1 MIATD
6 LKTGIVF
13 KENGSPFIVIKYE
26 HIKSA
31 RGGASVKARARNL
44 ITGQV
49 LDKSY
54 LGSAKVEE
62 ADVRRGNAQYLYKD
76 GDTYMFM
83 EPITFEEIAVKED
96 VIGDSARF
104 LKEGEKVQVM
114 YFEDTPVS
122 IELPITLIFEVTYT
136 EPGFKGNTVS
146 NVYKDATL
154 DNGAI
159 VKVPTFVKIG
169 DSVKIDTRNGDY
181 ISKA

>member
-6 LKTGIVF
+6 LKTGTVF
-13 KENGSPFIVIKYE
+13 KENGFPFVVLKYE

-54 LGSAKVEE
+54 LGATKVEE
-62 ADVRRGNAQYLYKD
+62 ADVRRGNAQYLYKE

-83 EPITFEEIAVKED
+83 EPVTFEQIAVQED

-114 YFEDTPVS
+114 YFEEAPVS

-159 VKVPTFVKIG
+159 VKVPTFIKIG
-169 DSVKIDTRNGDY
+169 DTVKIDTRTGDY
-181 ISKA
+181 VSKA

>member
-6 LKTGIVF
+6 LKTGSIF
-13 KENGSPFIVIKYE
+13 KENGFPFVVLKYE

-31 RGGASVKARARNL
+31 RGGASVKARSRNL

-54 LGSAKVEE
+54 LGSARVEE
-62 ADVRRGNAQYLYKD
+62 ADVRRGNAQYLYKET
-76 GDTYMFM
+76 DTYMFM
-83 EPITFEEIAVKED
+83 EPTTFEQIAIKEE
-96 VIGDSARF
+96 VIGDSVRF

-114 YFEDTPVS
+114 YFEDCPVS
-122 IELPITLIFEVTYT
+122 VELPITLTFEIKYT

-154 DNGAI
+154 DNDAV
-159 VKVPTFVKIG
+159 VKVPTFIKIG
-169 DSVKIDTRNGDY
+169 DKVKIDTRNGDY

>member
-6 LKTGIVF
+6 LKTGTVF
-13 KENGSPFIVIKYE
+13 KENGYPFVVLKYE

-31 RGGASVKARARNL
+31 RGGASVKARSRNL

-62 ADVRRGNAQYLYKD
+62 ADVRRGNAQYLYKE
-76 GDTYMFM
+76 GDLYMFM
-83 EPITFEEIAVKED
+83 EPTTFEQIAIKED
-96 VIGDSARF
+96 VIGDSVRF
-104 LKEGEKVQVM
+104 LKESEKVQVM
-114 YFEDTPVS
+114 YFEDSPVS
-122 IELPITLIFEVTYT
+122 VELPITLIFEIKYT

-154 DNGAI
+154 DNDAV

-169 DSVKIDTRNGDY
+169 DKVKIDTRNGDY

>member
-6 LKTGIVF
+6 LKTGTVF
-13 KENGSPFIVIKYE
+13 KENNYPFVVIKYE

-76 GDTYMFM
+76 GEMYMFM
-83 EPITFEEIAVKED
+83 EPTTFEQITINKD
-96 VIGDSARF
+96 VIGESARF

-114 YFEDTPVS
+114 YFEDSPVS
-122 IELPITLIFEVTYT
+122 VELPITLTFEIAYT

-154 DNGAI
+154 DNDAV
-159 VKVPTFVKIG
+159 VKVPTFIKIG
-169 DSVKIDTRNGDY
+169 DKVKIDTRNGDY